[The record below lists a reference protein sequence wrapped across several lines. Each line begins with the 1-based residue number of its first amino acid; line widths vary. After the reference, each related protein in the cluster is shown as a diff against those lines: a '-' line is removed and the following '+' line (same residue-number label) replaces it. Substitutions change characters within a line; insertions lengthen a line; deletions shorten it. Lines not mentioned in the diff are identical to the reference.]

1 MILLQLLLSLNQV
14 DHFEG
19 LANGMTVPLGTLCL
33 GQAQDLL
40 QTLAL
45 ECEEVLQCLVVSHFF
60 SAPLGAI
67 VHMPCW
73 RCFWGSEAAQP
84 FDWFLLLLLLQ
95 PCWVGG
101 WVGSNGKWEKVSGPS
116 KASPGMPRHPPHPS
130 HPTPP
135 HPHPHT
141 RIANAA
147 TLAGELASRSSIV
160 SSLTRTNFW
169 MGSWWLLQCF
179 RLMNRIPTMLMIKG
193 RAFTWWGVGY
203 GVGQQAWKAAINQQG
218 LLAMLTGHPAPEG
231 PQGICVLGQRR
242 WRCSTIRVLVAHS
255 ERSESGLCK
264 CKISDAW
271 PPWAAPWPRC
281 IWGACSCKGCKGSC
295 CMDRPSVTSWCRQ
308 SWYCNAAWLHA
319 AAVSGCSGEASCQ
332 CPFHQH
338 VGCCGDSGRPLLPW

>member
-19 LANGMTVPLGTLCL
+19 LANGMTVPLGTFCL

-84 FDWFLLLLLLQ
+84 FGWFLLLLLLQ

-101 WVGSNGKWEKVSGPS
+101 WVGSNGKLEKVSGPS

-135 HPHPHT
+135 HPHPHCECSHT
-141 RIANAA
+141 
-147 TLAGELASRSSIV
+147 
-160 SSLTRTNFW
+160 
-169 MGSWWLLQCF
+169 
-179 RLMNRIPTMLMIKG
+179 G
-193 RAFTWWGVGY
+193 RR
-203 GVGQQAWKAAINQQG
+203 VGQQVKHCVQPHQNQ
-218 LLAMLTGHPAPEG
+218 LLD
-231 PQGICVLGQRR
+231 GQ
-242 WRCSTIRVLVAHS
+242 LVAFTVLQAH
-255 ERSESGLCK
+255 E
-264 CKISDAW
+264 
-271 PPWAAPWPRC
+271 
-281 IWGACSCKGCKGSC
+281 
-295 CMDRPSVTSWCRQ
+295 
-308 SWYCNAAWLHA
+308 
-319 AAVSGCSGEASCQ
+319 
-332 CPFHQH
+332 
-338 VGCCGDSGRPLLPW
+338 